1 MENENGTT
9 QENKNAETPSGRFE
23 LPAVV
28 GTPESEGQHF
38 SFLLIEDGIA
48 QATDHLKTVEAGMV
62 EINQSAQKLNERMQQ
77 LQARKISLQAQASLL
92 QELKRKFEEF
102 QNAESK

>member
-1 MENENGTT
+1 MEENNTNT
-9 QENKNAETPSGRFE
+9 KANLQKAPAGRVE

-28 GTPESEGQHF
+28 PTAEDDSQHF
-38 SFLLIEDGIA
+38 SFMLIEDGLA
-48 QATDHLKTVEAGMV
+48 QAADHLKTVETGMA

-77 LQARKISLQAQASLL
+77 LQARKIALQSQATLL

-102 QNAESK
+102 KNAESK

>member
-1 MENENGTT
+1 MEDKNTNQT
-9 QENKNAETPSGRFE
+9 QETHPGRFE

-28 GTPESEGQHF
+28 ATPEGEGQHY
-38 SFLLIEDGIA
+38 SYMLIEDGIA
-48 QATDHLKTVEAGMV
+48 QAADHLKTVEAGMA

-102 QNAESK
+102 KNAESK